1 MSEVSEEEWKR
12 RFGMFAILRVT
23 GLAMMLAGI
32 FVGLTD
38 LVRPGGVA
46 VLGVVLGVA
55 GAIDG
60 ILLPTLLRRRWK
72 GK

>member
-23 GLAMMLAGI
+23 GLAMMLAGA
-32 FVGLTD
+32 FVGMTD
-38 LVRPGGVA
+38 LVRPGGVP

-60 ILLPTLLRRRWK
+60 ILLPALLRRRWK

>member
-1 MSEVSEEEWKR
+1 MNEVSEEEWKR
-12 RFGMFAILRVT
+12 RFGIFAILRMT
-23 GLAMMLAGI
+23 GLAMMLTGA
-32 FVGLTD
+32 FVGMTD
-38 LVRPGGVA
+38 LLRPGGLP

-60 ILLPTLLRRRWK
+60 IVLPTLLRRRWK

>member
-1 MSEVSEEEWKR
+1 MNEVSEEEWKR
-12 RFGMFAILRVT
+12 RFGIFAILRVT
-23 GLAMMLAGI
+23 GLAMMLAGA
-32 FVGLTD
+32 FVGMTD
-38 LVRPGGVA
+38 LLRSGGMP

-60 ILLPTLLRRRWK
+60 LVLPTILRRRWK